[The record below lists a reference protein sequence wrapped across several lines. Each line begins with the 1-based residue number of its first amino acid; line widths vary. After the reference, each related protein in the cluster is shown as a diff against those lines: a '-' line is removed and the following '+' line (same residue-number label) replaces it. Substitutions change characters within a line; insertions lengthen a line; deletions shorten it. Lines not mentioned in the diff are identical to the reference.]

1 MNQLYLGTGRL
12 APDLADNLAASN
24 PHWFGKPS
32 KPYPS
37 FHRTVFAKLYRL
49 LTGAALSPAVAL
61 RGPRRVGKTV
71 LLQQVVARLLADG
84 VRPERVFYVTFD
96 ELPSLAG
103 LKEPVL
109 AVARWFEQQRLG
121 RTFNEAA
128 RADEPAYLLF
138 DEIQNLRDW
147 APQLKHLVDTQAVRV
162 LVTGSSSL
170 RIEAGRDSI
179 AGRVTTL
186 DLSPLTLREIA
197 GLREGGEATPYWIDN
212 GLGVLARRDFW
223 LDGRARA
230 DAEREARQRAFAW
243 FSERGAY
250 PFAHANASASWE
262 EVASFLNETVVQ
274 RAIRHD
280 LRVGERGR
288 KRDEQLLQ
296 EVFRACCR
304 YAGQTPG
311 PAVFLPD
318 LKRML
323 PTDVGWNRV
332 RNYLQFLD
340 ATMLVRLV
348 PPLEIRLKRRRS
360 PDKICLCDH
369 ALRASW
375 LQESVPLT
383 PDRLAAAPELS
394 ELAGRLAES
403 VFGYYVA
410 TVPQMQVAHFPERGG
425 EPEVDFVLT
434 VGDLRIPVEVKYR
447 RRIEPVADTRGL
459 VAFLEKSVYRA
470 PFGLMI
476 TLNDGVEVADPRIIP
491 MSLSSFL
498 WLR

>member
-230 DAEREARQRAFAW
+230 DAEREARQRIRSLTPTHRPPGKRWRASSTRRW
-243 FSERGAY
+243 SSG
-250 PFAHANASASWE
+250 PSGTTCASAS
-262 EVASFLNETVVQ
+262 VAGSGTNSCS
-274 RAIRHD
+274 
-280 LRVGERGR
+280 R
-288 KRDEQLLQ
+288 KCSAP
-296 EVFRACCR
+296 VA
-304 YAGQTPG
+304 ATP
-311 PAVFLPD
+311 A
-318 LKRML
+318 
-323 PTDVGWNRV
+323 
-332 RNYLQFLD
+332 
-340 ATMLVRLV
+340 
-348 PPLEIRLKRRRS
+348 RRRGPRSSS
-360 PDKICLCDH
+360 PI
-369 ALRASW
+369 
-375 LQESVPLT
+375 
-383 PDRLAAAPELS
+383 
-394 ELAGRLAES
+394 
-403 VFGYYVA
+403 
-410 TVPQMQVAHFPERGG
+410 
-425 EPEVDFVLT
+425 
-434 VGDLRIPVEVKYR
+434 
-447 RRIEPVADTRGL
+447 
-459 VAFLEKSVYRA
+459 
-470 PFGLMI
+470 
-476 TLNDGVEVADPRIIP
+476 
-491 MSLSSFL
+491 
-498 WLR
+498 

>member
-1 MNQLYLGTGRL
+1 MSQLHLGTGRL
-12 APDLADNLAASN
+12 APDLVDDLEAAN
-24 PHWFGKPS
+24 PHWFDKPA
-32 KPYPS
+32 KPFPA
-37 FHRTVFAKLYRL
+37 FQRTIFSRLYRL
-49 LTGAALSPAVAL
+49 LTGGALSPAVTL

-71 LLQQVVARLLADG
+71 LLQQTVARLLADG
-84 VRPERVFYVTFD
+84 VRSNRILYVTFD
-96 ELPSLAG
+96 ELPSLKG

-109 AVARWFEQQRLG
+109 TIARWFEQSRLG
-121 RTFNEAA
+121 RTFNDAA
-128 RADEPAYLLF
+128 HAVEPAYLLF

-162 LVTGSSSL
+162 LITGSSSL

-186 DLSPLTLREIA
+186 DLGPLTLREIA
-197 GLREGGEATPYWIDN
+197 GLRGAAAGQPFWVDN
-212 GLGVLARRDFW
+212 GPGRLAERAFW
-223 LDGRARA
+223 LEGRAHAEA
-230 DAEREARQRAFAW
+230 DGEQRRMAFEL

-250 PFAHANASASWE
+250 PFAHDRADASWE
-262 EVASFLNETVVQ
+262 EVAGFLNETVIE
-274 RAIRHD
+274 RAIQHD

-288 KRDEQLLQ
+288 KRDKALL
-296 EVFRACCR
+296 EGVFRACCR

-311 PAVFLPD
+311 PAVFVPD

-323 PTDVGWNRV
+323 HADVGWNRV
-332 RNYLQFLD
+332 RNYLEFLD

-348 PPLEIRLKRRRS
+348 PPLEIRLKRRRA

-375 LQESVPLT
+375 LQEIVPLV
-383 PDRLAAAPELS
+383 PERLAEAPELS
-394 ELAGRLAES
+394 DLAGHIAES
-403 VFGYYVA
+403 VLGYFLA
-410 TVPQMQVAHFPERGG
+410 TVPNLQIAHFPETGA

-434 VGDLRIPVEVKYR
+434 VGDRRIPVEVKYR
-447 RRIEPVADTRGL
+447 RRIDPVGDTRGL

-470 PFGLMI
+470 PFGLLV
-476 TLNDGVEVADPRIIP
+476 TQDGRVDIPDPRVIP
-491 MSLSSFL
+491 IPLSSIL